1 MQDVRT
7 RHHNYG
13 NRQRNAHWLGCAAG
27 QNAAV
32 RSPLCTS
39 VRAIRVASARDAQL
53 AALIANLGSR
63 STKFSIGHSIT
74 DARSLHACPNLFER
88 VPVLARLGLLLL
100 FFPFFSL
107 YSFFLPLI
115 YTCPYFTRFFYSS
128 GNIFEGRYIYIY
140 IIWKKYWHSLTVVLI
155 KFQNV
160 SQTVSNASHWQNS
173 GKRIRVAA
181 KTEFPS
187 QRCLTNA

>member
-63 STKFSIGHSIT
+63 STKFSIGHSII
-74 DARSLHACPNLFER
+74 DARSLQSVRTCPRSRKTVLPFPISLLSLFS
-88 VPVLARLGLLLL
+88 LL
-100 FFPFFSL
+100 FFFFNSRTCRYYLSHTLLVFFS
-107 YSFFLPLI
+107 SGHIFL
-115 YTCPYFTRFFYSS
+115 
-128 GNIFEGRYIYIY
+128 GNAICIT
-140 IIWKKYWHSLTVVLI
+140 WKKIWTQDSRDNCV
-155 KFQNV
+155 
-160 SQTVSNASHWQNS
+160 
-173 GKRIRVAA
+173 
-181 KTEFPS
+181 
-187 QRCLTNA
+187 